1 MWYVQVVQRQ
11 QRAYLLLH
19 DLLLLADVG
28 DFCNLFLIHTLE
40 LSNEVF
46 TRQGVDV
53 RNRQGERSAILS
65 AIPYRL
71 YFGTTLFR
79 LGFDLHDLLVL
90 AGDHHLGLFFLNL
103 LIILLDGEGHR
114 WLGDAHGYDLDAG
127 VVFEAVMLERLA
139 QAVVHSVELVDINLL
154 ERVHAAE
161 LIHLVVDLCGNV
173 HVRGWG

>member
-71 YFGTTLFR
+71 YFGTPLFR
-79 LGFDLHDLLVL
+79 SIVCV
-90 AGDHHLGLFFLNL
+90 AFL
-103 LIILLDGEGHR
+103 
-114 WLGDAHGYDLDAG
+114 
-127 VVFEAVMLERLA
+127 
-139 QAVVHSVELVDINLL
+139 
-154 ERVHAAE
+154 
-161 LIHLVVDLCGNV
+161 
-173 HVRGWG
+173 RG